1 MSAEGDIKVEA
12 PPVHSSH
19 VEIHPITNEADIPL
33 LASITDLAL
42 LDDGLREFQARYGQ
56 MSLYE
61 TTCRKLIN
69 AFHDKQKRYH
79 MFKAVLVPASD
90 ESNCEPTIVGYAQW
104 RLGYIETP
112 KVDPFAIRSTAIN
125 SSDHPLVI
133 EADGSDVT
141 PLEPAEQQ
149 SPTTL
154 QAIRQTTTPAQDTLP
169 FYSNPDEELSRK
181 VGNAYISAIRGK
193 RHLCKCPYL
202 ETPLE
207 YSLLFRQLMLSDL
220 HRLIVL
226 PSYQRQGVGQKL
238 LDWGVQTADRENV
251 VSWLFSRP
259 AGSKLY
265 TKNGWQMHCTIDV
278 QVPHADLQVAPMI
291 GMQRLPRHTEKLSPP
306 ALSKTC

>member
-1 MSAEGDIKVEA
+1 MSGEGDIKVEA
-12 PPVHSSH
+12 RSVPSSH
-19 VEIHPITNEADIPL
+19 IEIHPITNEADIPL
-33 LASITDLAL
+33 LASITDFAL
-42 LDDGLREFQARYGQ
+42 LDDGLREFHARYGQ
-56 MSLYE
+56 TSLYE
-61 TTCRKLIN
+61 TTCRKLTN
-69 AFHDKQKRYH
+69 AFHDKHNRYH
-79 MFKAVLVPASD
+79 IFKAVLVPASN

-112 KVDPFAIRSTAIN
+112 KVDPFAIKSTAIN
-125 SSDHPLVI
+125 SSDHPVVI
-133 EADGSDVT
+133 EADRSIVT
-141 PLEPAEQQ
+141 LLEPAEQQ
-149 SPTTL
+149 SPTIL
-154 QAIRQTTTPAQDTLP
+154 QAIRQTTTSTKETLA

-193 RHLCKCPYL
+193 RHLY
-202 ETPLE
+202 
-207 YSLLFRQLMLSDL
+207 L

-226 PSYQRQGVGQKL
+226 PSHQHQGVGQKL

-265 TKNGWQMHCTIDV
+265 TKNGWQTHCTIDI

-291 GMQRLPRHTEKLSPP
+291 GMQRLPRHTEQLSPP